1 MGLVLVGGNEWNYIN
16 LNEHEEHEE
25 EEEKDLSRTALIVK
39 KKSQSKSVM
48 DAGGG
53 TGSNPLSLPP
63 SLQEAKKKIKIWGP
77 YTETLPNLRRKKTVH
92 PALPQK
98 KKREKYKKYEHIEH
112 GRGM

>member
-1 MGLVLVGGNEWNYIN
+1 MGGNEWNYIN
-16 LNEHEEHEE
+16 IDEHEEHEKE
-25 EEEKDLSRTALIVK
+25 EEEDLSRTRIIVN

-63 SLQEAKKKIKIWGP
+63 RGQKKIKIWGP
-77 YTETLPNLRRKKTVH
+77 YTETLPTLRREKKTVH

-98 KKREKYKKYEHIEH
+98 KKREKYEHIEH